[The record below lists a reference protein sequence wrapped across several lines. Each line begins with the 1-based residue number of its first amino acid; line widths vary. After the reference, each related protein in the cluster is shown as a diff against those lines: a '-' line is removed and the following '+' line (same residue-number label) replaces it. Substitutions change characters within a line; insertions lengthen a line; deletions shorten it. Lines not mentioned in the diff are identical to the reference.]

1 MTRELSQTSEIP
13 TACKGRP
20 VPTFEGWAA
29 GTGLEMKRDCGAIY
43 HTIDSDSEENMEKTL
58 IHEFEENQRF
68 MVFSSMPLNID
79 MKTIRSS
86 NFSRSMFLRFT
97 SS

>member
-1 MTRELSQTSEIP
+1 MAWKRNE
-13 TACKGRP
+13 TA
-20 VPTFEGWAA
+20 A
-29 GTGLEMKRDCGAIY
+29 LIY
-43 HTIDSDSEENMEKTL
+43 HTIDSDSEENMEKAL
-58 IHEFEENQRF
+58 IREVEENQGF

-79 MKTIRSS
+79 MKMIRSS